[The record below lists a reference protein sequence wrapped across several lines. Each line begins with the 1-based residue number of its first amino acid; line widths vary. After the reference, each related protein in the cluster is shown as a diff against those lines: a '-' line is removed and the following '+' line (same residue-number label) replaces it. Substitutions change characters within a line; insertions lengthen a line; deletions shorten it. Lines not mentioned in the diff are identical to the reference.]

1 MTKDA
6 ATTPLRTGTVKRMGV
21 NIAWLFGGKGFGAV
35 CSIAYLAILARSLGI
50 RDFGHFSL
58 IFATGQ
64 AFVSLAGFQSWQT
77 MVRYG
82 AQYVHAHDW
91 VKFGRLGMLCG
102 LLDWIGAVLGCV
114 AAWIVYYVFAD
125 DLGLNP
131 AYVDMAFAFNC
142 ALLWARVSAPV
153 GIVRALDRFDVA
165 VYVEMLVPL
174 GRLFA
179 ALLLWFTGPTVGQ
192 FLFAWATID
201 LLSAAAYW
209 VAAWRLAPGSL
220 RARYMADWRT
230 ALAENTGIKRFF
242 GVTYVSSTLDVAFK
256 QGPVLAVGFFL
267 GTSAAGIYRLAD
279 QMAQAFGKL
288 SQLVGR
294 AIYSD
299 INRSHAANTVAQFG
313 QLVKRVTAVAGIGS
327 LIIVSLVIL
336 FGRQLLGLIGGE
348 GYEGGAIVFVPLAL
362 AASLEL
368 ASVAYEPV
376 LHATNY
382 ARLALIARILAI
394 FALVTGIAV
403 LVPFG
408 SSGIAWAVA
417 AGQASGY
424 LIMGTMVMMVMR
436 KLRRSPA

>member
-1 MTKDA
+1 
-6 ATTPLRTGTVKRMGV
+6 
-21 NIAWLFGGKGFGAV
+21 
-35 CSIAYLAILARSLGI
+35 
-50 RDFGHFSL
+50 
-58 IFATGQ
+58 
-64 AFVSLAGFQSWQT
+64 
-77 MVRYG
+77 
-82 AQYVHAHDW
+82 
-91 VKFGRLGMLCG
+91 
-102 LLDWIGAVLGCV
+102 
-114 AAWIVYYVFAD
+114 
-125 DLGLNP
+125 
-131 AYVDMAFAFNC
+131 MAFAFNC

-179 ALLLWFTGPTVGQ
+179 ALLLWFTGPTVGR

-209 VAAWRLAPGSL
+209 VAAWRLAPGSF

-313 QLVKRVTAVAGIGS
+313 QLVKRVTAVAES
-327 LIIVSLVIL
+327 
-336 FGRQLLGLIGGE
+336 
-348 GYEGGAIVFVPLAL
+348 
-362 AASLEL
+362 AA
-368 ASVAYEPV
+368 
-376 LHATNY
+376 
-382 ARLALIARILAI
+382 
-394 FALVTGIAV
+394 
-403 LVPFG
+403 
-408 SSGIAWAVA
+408 W
-417 AGQASGY
+417 
-424 LIMGTMVMMVMR
+424 
-436 KLRRSPA
+436 